1 MLVQDW
7 TAFFRLGCINLSG
20 LTLVSFHY
28 DFSYGIVH
36 MDLHSSF
43 DKINYFLFQFF
54 SQILL
59 ILHSKHFF
67 GWKPVILKIWNSIT
81 GFEIQCILDY
91 VATNNCILNK

>member
-20 LTLVSFHY
+20 LTPVSFHY

-67 GWKPVILKIWNSIT
+67 GWKPVIFKFETVLQALKYSVSWIMLLPT
-81 GFEIQCILDY
+81 TVF
-91 VATNNCILNK
+91 